1 MALRG
6 RGARNAGI
14 AVGFKNGSGFFRR
27 REPCH
32 RHGRLHYHLRR
43 GLRGGNVPD
52 LANLAVLLAA
62 SVRMP
67 MAGGMDGQGAHAENQ
82 GHRQHTH

>member
-1 MALRG
+1 MKLGG

-14 AVGFKNGSGFFRR
+14 AIGFKNRSGFFSR

-32 RHGRLHYHLRR
+32 RHGRLHYHMRR
-43 GLRGGNVPD
+43 GLRDGDVPD

-67 MAGGMDGQGAHAENQ
+67 MAGGVKGQSAHGEDQ